1 MIARRRR
8 KIFGGIIVFYM
19 DFYDIFVRFGGV
31 FNAILKDLYSKMRYK
46 IPKKI
51 PPGGGQIIENAMN
64 CKYDTQKTPPLFIQI
79 WEN

>member
-19 DFYDIFVRFGGV
+19 DLYDMFVRFGGV

-46 IPKKI
+46 IQNFRLKMFFLSCFVLKNVFCQ
-51 PPGGGQIIENAMN
+51 GGGGV
-64 CKYDTQKTPPLFIQI
+64 PLR
-79 WEN
+79 